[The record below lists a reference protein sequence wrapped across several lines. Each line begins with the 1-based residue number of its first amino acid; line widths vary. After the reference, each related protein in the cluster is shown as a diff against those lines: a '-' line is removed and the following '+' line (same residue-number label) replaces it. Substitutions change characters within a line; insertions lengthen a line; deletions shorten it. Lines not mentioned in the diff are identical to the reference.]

1 MWVMSAQHR
10 VAEMAHAGGGDPQ
23 QRRRMPLII
32 VAAVLVVLALVLAWV
47 FGRNESSIDAAFAA
61 PVSVP
66 DRVHTFTTIFLGIF
80 IEAVPFLLLGTLA
93 SGFVEV
99 FVRPETLARWI
110 PRNPVLAVLAGA
122 GLGIVLPV
130 CECGIVVVVRRLLAK
145 GLPLRVG
152 VAFLLSAP
160 VVNPIVFA
168 STLTAFGAGR
178 MLAARFIL
186 SFAIAALI
194 ALLFGAARPQEV
206 LRGAPAATDG
216 HRPDHGHH
224 HHGHDHHHGHH
235 HHGHHHHGHHHHGHD
250 HHHGHHHSGGGAVE
264 RLPGRIRA
272 AVGAAA
278 DDLFDVGRY
287 LVIGSL
293 LAAALQALVPREAI
307 LAVGAGAVSSV
318 MALSALAFV
327 ISVCSTV
334 DAFVALSFVGTFT
347 PASIL
352 AFLVFGPMVDI
363 KSSLMFWSIFRP
375 RVVAYLIIL
384 PLGVTM
390 VACLLLATQVGF

>member
-1 MWVMSAQHR
+1 MGAMSSQHR
-10 VAEMAHAGGGDPQ
+10 VAELAHSGGGSRA
-23 QRRRMPLII
+23 QRRRRVALI
-32 VAAVLVVLALVLAWV
+32 VAAAVLVVLALVLAWAV
-47 FGRNESSIDAAFAA
+47 GSGQSPIDAAFAA
-61 PVSVP
+61 PASIP
-66 DRVHTFTTIFLGIF
+66 DRLHTFTTIFLGIF

-99 FVRPETLARWI
+99 FVRPEALARWI
-110 PRNPVLAVLAGA
+110 PRHSLLAVLAGA

-152 VAFLLSAP
+152 VAFLLAAP

-168 STLTAFGAGR
+168 STLAAFGAGK
-178 MLAARFIL
+178 MLAARFTL

-194 ALLFGAARPQEV
+194 ALLFGAARPGEV
-206 LRGAPAATDG
+206 LRGEPAADDPQ
-216 HRPDHGHH
+216 HRDHGHH
-224 HHGHDHHHGHH
+224 HHHEHH
-235 HHGHHHHGHHHHGHD
+235 HHED
-250 HHHGHHHSGGGAVE
+250 ATVE

-272 AVGAAA
+272 AVSAAA

-307 LAVGAGAVSSV
+307 LAVGGGAVSSV

-363 KSSLMFWSIFRP
+363 KSSLMFSSIFRP
-375 RVVAYLIIL
+375 RVVAYLIAL
-384 PLGVTM
+384 PLGTTL

>member
-1 MWVMSAQHR
+1 MRAMSSQHR
-10 VAEMAHAGGGDPQ
+10 VAELVHAGSGRRV
-23 QRRRMPLII
+23 RRRPRMPSIT
-32 VAAVLVVLALVLAWV
+32 VAAVLVLVVVLLLAWAV
-47 FGRNESSIDAAFAA
+47 GRNQSSIDGAFAA
-61 PVSVP
+61 PVPVP
-66 DRVHTFTTIFLGIF
+66 ARLHTFTTIFLGIF
-80 IEAVPFLLLGTLA
+80 IEAVPFLLLGALA

-110 PRNPVLAVLAGA
+110 PRHPLLAVLAGA
-122 GLGIVLPV
+122 GLGIALPV

-152 VAFLLSAP
+152 VAFLLAAP

-168 STLTAFGAGR
+168 STLTAFGPGK
-178 MLAARFIL
+178 MLAARFTL
-186 SFAIAALI
+186 SFTIAALI
-194 ALLFGAARPQEV
+194 ALLFGMARPGEV
-206 LRGAPAATDG
+206 LRGPPGGDDRDHHG
-216 HRPDHGHH
+216 HGHH
-224 HHGHDHHHGHH
+224 HHNHHHHDHHHEDAG
-235 HHGHHHHGHHHHGHD
+235 
-250 HHHGHHHSGGGAVE
+250 VE
-264 RLPGRIRA
+264 RLPGRIRTA
-272 AVGAAA
+272 LGAAA

-307 LAVGAGAVSSV
+307 LEIGSAPVSSV

-363 KSSLMFWSIFRP
+363 KSALMFGSIFRP
-375 RVVAYLIIL
+375 RLVAYLIVL
-384 PLGVTM
+384 PLGTTL

>member
-1 MWVMSAQHR
+1 MSAMSAQYP
-10 VAEMAHAGGGDPQ
+10 VAEIAHGGGGDRA
-23 QRRRMPLII
+23 RRRRVPLMVV
-32 VAAVLVVLALVLAWV
+32 VAALVVAALVLAWAV
-47 FGRNESSIDAAFAA
+47 GRNQSSVDAAFAA

-66 DRVHTFTTIFLGIF
+66 DRVHTFITIFLGIF
-80 IEAVPFLLLGTLA
+80 IEAVPFLLLGALA

-99 FVRPETLARWI
+99 FVRPEALARWI
-110 PRNPVLAVLAGA
+110 PRHPLLAVLAGA
-122 GLGIVLPV
+122 GLGIALPV

-152 VAFLLSAP
+152 VAFLLAAP

-168 STLTAFGAGR
+168 STLTAFGAGK
-178 MLAARFIL
+178 MLAGRFTL

-194 ALLFGAARPQEV
+194 ALLFGTARPGEV
-206 LRGAPAATDG
+206 LRDQPGGDDPHHHG
-216 HRPDHGHH
+216 HGHH
-224 HHGHDHHHGHH
+224 HHHH
-235 HHGHHHHGHHHHGHD
+235 HHHEHHHHQDAG
-250 HHHGHHHSGGGAVE
+250 VE
-264 RLPGRIRA
+264 RLPGRVRA
-272 AVGAAA
+272 ALGAAA

-293 LAAALQALVPREAI
+293 LAAVLQALVPREAI
-307 LAVGAGAVSSV
+307 LAVGSAPVSSV
-318 MALSALAFV
+318 VALSVLAFV

-363 KSSLMFWSIFRP
+363 KSSLMFGSIFRP
-375 RVVAYLIIL
+375 RVVAYLIFL
-384 PLGVTM
+384 PLGATL

>member
-1 MWVMSAQHR
+1 MSVMSAQHR
-10 VAEMAHAGGGDPQ
+10 VAEMAHTGGGNRS
-23 QRRRMPLII
+23 QRRRMPLI
-32 VAAVLVVLALVLAWV
+32 VGAVVLVALTLMLAWTV
-47 FGRNESSIDAAFAA
+47 ARNQSSIDAAFAA
-61 PVSVP
+61 PVSIP
-66 DRVHTFTTIFLGIF
+66 DRLHTFTTIFLGIF

-99 FVRPETLARWI
+99 FVRPESLARWI
-110 PRNPVLAVLAGA
+110 PRHPMLAVLAGA
-122 GLGIVLPV
+122 GLGIALPV

-152 VAFLLSAP
+152 VAFLLAAP

-168 STLTAFGAGR
+168 STLTAFGAGK

-186 SFAIAALI
+186 SFVIAALI
-194 ALLFGAARPQEV
+194 ALLFGAARPEEV
-206 LRGAPAATDG
+206 LRGAPASNDG
-216 HRPDHGHH
+216 HDRGHAHH
-224 HHGHDHHHGHH
+224 HHGHGHHHEHH
-235 HHGHHHHGHHHHGHD
+235 HHG
-250 HHHGHHHSGGGAVE
+250 GAVAE
-264 RLPGRIRA
+264 RLPMRIRA
-272 AVGAAA
+272 AVSAAG

-375 RVVAYLIIL
+375 RVVAYLIGL
-384 PLGVTM
+384 PLGATL
-390 VACLLLATQVGF
+390 VACLVLATQVGF

>member
-1 MWVMSAQHR
+1 MRAMSSQHR
-10 VAEMAHAGGGDPQ
+10 VAELVHAGSGRRV
-23 QRRRMPLII
+23 RRRPRMRSIT
-32 VAAVLVVLALVLAWV
+32 VAAVLVLVVVLLAWAV
-47 FGRNESSIDAAFAA
+47 GRHQSSIDGAFAA
-61 PVSVP
+61 PVPVP
-66 DRVHTFTTIFLGIF
+66 ARLHTFTTIFLGIF
-80 IEAVPFLLLGTLA
+80 IEAVPFLLLGALA

-110 PRNPVLAVLAGA
+110 PRHPLLAVLAGA
-122 GLGIVLPV
+122 GLGIALPV

-152 VAFLLSAP
+152 VAFLLAAP

-168 STLTAFGAGR
+168 STLTAFGPGK
-178 MLAARFIL
+178 MLAARFTL

-194 ALLFGAARPQEV
+194 ALLFGMARPGEV
-206 LRGAPAATDG
+206 LRGQPGGDDR
-216 HRPDHGHH
+216 HHHDHGHH
-224 HHGHDHHHGHH
+224 HHDHHHHEDAG
-235 HHGHHHHGHHHHGHD
+235 
-250 HHHGHHHSGGGAVE
+250 VE
-264 RLPGRIRA
+264 RLPGRIRTA
-272 AVGAAA
+272 LGAAA

-307 LAVGAGAVSSV
+307 LEIGSAPVSSV

-363 KSSLMFWSIFRP
+363 KSALMFGSIFRP
-375 RVVAYLIIL
+375 RLVAYLIVL
-384 PLGVTM
+384 PLGTTL

>member
-1 MWVMSAQHR
+1 MSAQYR
-10 VAEMAHAGGGDPQ
+10 VAEMAHGGVNRA
-23 QRRRMPLII
+23 RRRRRVPLL
-32 VAAVLVVLALVLAWV
+32 VVVAVLVVVALLLAWAV
-47 FGRNESSIDAAFAA
+47 GRQQSSIDAAFAA
-61 PVSVP
+61 PASVP
-66 DRVHTFTTIFLGIF
+66 DRVHTFITIFLGIF
-80 IEAVPFLLLGTLA
+80 IEAVPFLLLGAIA

-99 FVRPETLARWI
+99 FVRPDALARWI
-110 PRNPVLAVLAGA
+110 PRHPLLAVLAGA

-152 VAFLLSAP
+152 VAFLLAAP

-168 STLTAFGAGR
+168 STLTAFGPGK
-178 MLAARFIL
+178 MLAARFTL

-194 ALLFGAARPQEV
+194 ALLFGAARPAEV
-206 LRGAPAATDG
+206 LRDEPAGDD
-216 HRPDHGHH
+216 PH
-224 HHGHDHHHGHH
+224 HHGHDHHG
-235 HHGHHHHGHHHHGHD
+235 HHGHQHGHEHQD
-250 HHHGHHHSGGGAVE
+250 AGGE
-264 RLPGRIRA
+264 RVALRIRNA
-272 AVGAAA
+272 LGAAA

-287 LVIGSL
+287 LVVGSL

-307 LAVGAGAVSSV
+307 LAVGSAPVSSV
-318 MALSALAFV
+318 IALSALAFV

-347 PASIL
+347 NASIL

-375 RVVAYLIIL
+375 RVVAYLIVL
-384 PLGVTM
+384 PLGAAL

>member
-1 MWVMSAQHR
+1 MYAMSSQQR
-10 VAEMAHAGGGDPQ
+10 VAELAHPEGGSRAQ
-23 QRRRMPLII
+23 RRRRMPLI
-32 VAAVLVVLALVLAWV
+32 VAVTALVVLALALIWAV
-47 FGRNESSIDAAFAA
+47 GSGQPSIDDAFTV
-61 PVSVP
+61 PVSVA
-66 DRVHTFTTIFLGIF
+66 DRLHTFTTIFLGIF

-93 SGFVEV
+93 SGVVEV
-99 FVRPETLARWI
+99 FVRPETLTRWI
-110 PRNPVLAVLAGA
+110 PRHPLLAVLAGA

-152 VAFLLSAP
+152 VAFLLAAP

-168 STLTAFGAGR
+168 STLTAFGAGS
-178 MLAARFIL
+178 MLAARFSL

-194 ALLFGAARPQEV
+194 ALLFGAARPGEV
-206 LRGAPAATDG
+206 LRGEAASSD
-216 HRPDHGHH
+216 R
-224 HHGHDHHHGHH
+224 HHHGHH
-235 HHGHHHHGHHHHGHD
+235 HHHD
-250 HHHGHHHSGGGAVE
+250 HQHHEDATVE
-264 RLPGRIRA
+264 RLPRRIRA
-272 AVGAAA
+272 AVSAAA

-307 LAVGAGAVSSV
+307 LAVGSGAVSSV

-363 KSSLMFWSIFRP
+363 KSALMFSSIFRP
-375 RVVAYLIIL
+375 RVVGYLIAL
-384 PLGVTM
+384 PLGTTL

>member
-1 MWVMSAQHR
+1 MCAMSSQQSTAELAQDGAR
-10 VAEMAHAGGGDPQ
+10 DGR
-23 QRRRMPLII
+23 QRRRRAPVLVMG
-32 VAAVLVVLALVLAWV
+32 AAVLVLALVLIWTLSR
-47 FGRNESSIDAAFAA
+47 GQPTIEAAFAA

-66 DRVHTFTTIFLGIF
+66 DRLHTFITIFLGIF

-99 FVRPETLARWI
+99 FVRPESLARWI
-110 PRNPVLAVLAGA
+110 PRHPLLAVLAGA

-152 VAFLLSAP
+152 VAFLLAAP

-168 STLTAFGAGR
+168 STLTAFGPGK

-194 ALLFGAARPQEV
+194 ALLFGTARPEEV
-206 LRGAPAATDG
+206 LRGEPASGDRG
-216 HRPDHGHH
+216 P
-224 HHGHDHHHGHH
+224 HGHDDHHH
-235 HHGHHHHGHHHHGHD
+235 HHGHHHHDHFHHED
-250 HHHGHHHSGGGAVE
+250 DGGG

-307 LAVGAGAVSSV
+307 LEVGSAAVSSV
-318 MALSALAFV
+318 MALSVLAFV

-363 KSSLMFWSIFRP
+363 KSSLMFSSVFRP
-375 RVVAYLIIL
+375 RVVAYLIVL
-384 PLGVTM
+384 PLGATL

>member
-1 MWVMSAQHR
+1 MSAMSEQYS
-10 VAEMAHAGGGDPQ
+10 VAEMTHAGGGNRGR
-23 QRRRMPLII
+23 RRRMPLII
-32 VAAVLVVLALVLAWV
+32 GTVVLVVLALVLTWAV
-47 FGRNESSIDAAFAA
+47 ARNQSSIDAAFTA
-61 PVSVP
+61 PISVP
-66 DRVHTFTTIFLGIF
+66 DRLHTFTTIFLGIF
-80 IEAVPFLLLGTLA
+80 IEALPFLLLGTLA

-99 FVRPETLARWI
+99 FVRPELLARWI
-110 PRNPVLAVLAGA
+110 PRHPLLAVLAGA

-152 VAFLLSAP
+152 VAFLLAAP

-168 STLTAFGAGR
+168 STLTAFGAGK
-178 MLAARFIL
+178 MLAARFAL
-186 SFAIAALI
+186 SFAVAALI
-194 ALLFGAARPQEV
+194 ALLFGTARPGEV
-206 LRGAPAATDG
+206 LRGEPAGDD
-216 HRPDHGHH
+216 RH
-224 HHGHDHHHGHH
+224 HHGHDDHH
-235 HHGHHHHGHHHHGHD
+235 HHGHHHHGHHHHGD
-250 HHHGHHHSGGGAVE
+250 AVGE
-264 RLPGRIRA
+264 RLPARIRTA
-272 AVGAAA
+272 LSAAA

-287 LVIGSL
+287 LVVGSL

-307 LAVGAGAVSSV
+307 LAVGSAPVSSV

-347 PASIL
+347 NASIL

-363 KSSLMFWSIFRP
+363 KSSLMFWSVFRP
-375 RVVAYLIIL
+375 RVVAYLIVL
-384 PLGVTM
+384 PLCTTL

>member
-1 MWVMSAQHR
+1 MAPMSLQHR
-10 VAEMAHAGGGDPQ
+10 LAKPIRGSGLESA
-23 QRRRMPLII
+23 RRGRTTWIGW
-32 VAAVLVVLALVLAWV
+32 AVMLALLALLVAW
-47 FGRNESSIDAAFAA
+47 FAASRQASIDAAFAA

-80 IEAVPFLLLGTLA
+80 IEAAPFLLAGALA

-99 FVRPETLARWI
+99 FVRPEALARLI
-110 PRNPVLAVLAGA
+110 PRHPVLGALAGA
-122 GLGIVLPV
+122 ALGIVLPV

-152 VAFLLSAP
+152 VAFLLAAP

-178 MLAARFIL
+178 MLLARFVL
-186 SFAIAALI
+186 SFAFATLI
-194 ALLFGAARPQEV
+194 ALLFGTARPDQV
-206 LRGAPAATDG
+206 LREKPG
-216 HRPDHGHH
+216 
-224 HHGHDHHHGHH
+224 HGHDHHH
-235 HHGHHHHGHHHHGHD
+235 HHGHHHHHHEE
-250 HHHGHHHSGGGAVE
+250 APTAE
-264 RLPGRIRA
+264 PLARR
-272 AVGAAA
+272 VGAAIAAGA

-287 LVIGSL
+287 LVAGSL
-293 LAAALQALVPREAI
+293 LAAGLQALVPQEAI
-307 LAVGAGAVSSV
+307 LAVGSGAVSSV
-318 MALSALAFV
+318 LVLSVLAFV

-363 KSSLMFWSIFRP
+363 KSSLMFASIFRP
-375 RVVAYLIIL
+375 RVVCYLILL
-384 PLGVTM
+384 PLGATLV
-390 VACLLLATQVGF
+390 VCLLLATQVGF

>member
-1 MWVMSAQHR
+1 
-10 VAEMAHAGGGDPQ
+10 
-23 QRRRMPLII
+23 MPVI
-32 VAAVLVVLALVLAWV
+32 VGTVVLVMLALVLAWAV
-47 FGRNESSIDAAFAA
+47 GRSQSSIDAAFAA
-61 PVSVP
+61 PVSIP
-66 DRVHTFTTIFLGIF
+66 DRLHTFTTIFLGIF

-110 PRNPVLAVLAGA
+110 PRNPLLAVLAGA

-152 VAFLLSAP
+152 VAFLLAAP

-168 STLTAFGAGR
+168 STLTAFGAGK

-194 ALLFGAARPQEV
+194 ALLFGAARPAEV
-206 LRGAPAATDG
+206 LRGESATADP
-216 HRPDHGHH
+216 HQDHEHDHGHH
-224 HHGHDHHHGHH
+224 HHADAS
-235 HHGHHHHGHHHHGHD
+235 D
-250 HHHGHHHSGGGAVE
+250 E

-272 AVGAAA
+272 AVSAAA

-307 LAVGAGAVSSV
+307 LAVGSAPVSSV
-318 MALSALAFV
+318 MTLSALAFL

-375 RVVAYLIIL
+375 RVVAYLIVL
-384 PLGVTM
+384 PLGATL

>member
-1 MWVMSAQHR
+1 MSSIA
-10 VAEMAHAGGGDPQ
+10 VAT
-23 QRRRMPLII
+23 
-32 VAAVLVVLALVLAWV
+32 VLVVLVALLAWAV
-47 FGRNESSIDAAFAA
+47 GRGQSSIDGAFAA

-66 DRVHTFTTIFLGIF
+66 DRLHTFTTIFLGIF

-99 FVRPETLARWI
+99 FVRPESLARWI
-110 PRNPVLAVLAGA
+110 PRHPLLAVLAGA

-145 GLPLRVG
+145 GLPVRVG
-152 VAFLLSAP
+152 VAFLLAAP

-168 STLTAFGAGR
+168 STLTAFGAGK
-178 MLAARFIL
+178 MLAARFSL
-186 SFAIAALI
+186 SFAIAAVI
-194 ALLFGAARPQEV
+194 ALVFGTARPGEV
-206 LRGAPAATDG
+206 LRDQPAGDD
-216 HRPDHGHH
+216 RHGHGH
-224 HHGHDHHHGHH
+224 GHGHDHHH
-235 HHGHHHHGHHHHGHD
+235 HD
-250 HHHGHHHSGGGAVE
+250 HHQSGDAAGQ

-272 AVGAAA
+272 ALGAAA

-307 LAVGAGAVSSV
+307 LEIGNAPVSSV
-318 MALSALAFV
+318 MALSVLAFV

-363 KSSLMFWSIFRP
+363 KSALMFGSVFRP
-375 RVVAYLIIL
+375 RVVAYLIVL
-384 PLGVTM
+384 PLGTTL

>member
-1 MWVMSAQHR
+1 
-10 VAEMAHAGGGDPQ
+10 
-23 QRRRMPLII
+23 MPLIFG
-32 VAAVLVVLALVLAWV
+32 VAVLVVLAMVLAWAV
-47 FGRNESSIDAAFAA
+47 GRGQSPIDAAFAA
-61 PVSVP
+61 PTSVA
-66 DRVHTFTTIFLGIF
+66 DRLHTFTTIFLGIF

-99 FVRPETLARWI
+99 FVRPEALARWL
-110 PRNPVLAVLAGA
+110 PRHPVLAVLAGA

-152 VAFLLSAP
+152 VAFLLAAP

-168 STLTAFGAGR
+168 STLTAFGAGT

-186 SFAIAALI
+186 SFVIAALI
-194 ALLFGAARPQEV
+194 ALLFGAARPEEV
-206 LRGAPAATDG
+206 LRGEPSSGDRHHG
-216 HRPDHGHH
+216 GHGHH
-224 HHGHDHHHGHH
+224 HHHDHHH
-235 HHGHHHHGHHHHGHD
+235 HG
-250 HHHGHHHSGGGAVE
+250 SAAVE

-363 KSSLMFWSIFRP
+363 KSSLMFSSIFRP
-375 RVVAYLIIL
+375 RVVAYLIAL
-384 PLGVTM
+384 PLGATLA
-390 VACLLLATQVGF
+390 ACLLLATQVGF